1 MIRSVI
7 EEQGFR
13 RDCLTV
19 CGRDRS
25 DPTRKVLINLPAPP
39 HQPPSTPPPP
49 PPPSVPSPRHVNTVP
64 HAMQAAFK
72 VTNEVETQL
81 LVKHAVLAANLDAE
95 KRLATERLAFAAV
108 AEEHE
113 RQAVETER
121 ARMAAE
127 TARWQAQME
136 RREAELRRELD
147 EERSRW
153 RQEREELVHRHKCEL
168 DEARASAASAVR
180 REQERYRTMRA
191 YYENVLLEQREEASN
206 QRLAEAEKAR
216 KALEEALEEARIA
229 HEAELR
235 AVLQRSSQLS
245 PAGDGRSGKL
255 KAPVATESAGQA
267 PTLQAAESDFGAGT
281 SGDTAAADIFVPNN
295 GPGSEAPASPALTI
309 PGHSSARTKD
319 AQRKRPREDGR
330 TSDRASGTKT
340 PLDRHQDIERVLVD
354 KPNQKLFYRIG
365 KADTGGS
372 ACDEILSKAFVPIDP
387 NMVHLRGSTYAAARR
402 VVLFERGRN
411 GEEVV
416 LAAAVIRLQTKHLE
430 VLILVVAKP
439 ERKKGYGR
447 ILVEALTQVGR
458 EDSCTLLVAW
468 ASPDS
473 KDFWPKVEMFE
484 KGAADSSLKSAIME
498 YQQAES
504 TIGFSGSK
512 MVAKLIK
519 I

>member
-1 MIRSVI
+1 
-7 EEQGFR
+7 
-13 RDCLTV
+13 
-19 CGRDRS
+19 
-25 DPTRKVLINLPAPP
+25 
-39 HQPPSTPPPP
+39 
-49 PPPSVPSPRHVNTVP
+49 
-64 HAMQAAFK
+64 MQAAFK

-295 GPGSEAPASPALTI
+295 GPASEAPASPALTI

-402 VVLFERGRN
+402 VVLYERGRN

>member
-1 MIRSVI
+1 
-7 EEQGFR
+7 
-13 RDCLTV
+13 
-19 CGRDRS
+19 
-25 DPTRKVLINLPAPP
+25 
-39 HQPPSTPPPP
+39 
-49 PPPSVPSPRHVNTVP
+49 
-64 HAMQAAFK
+64 MQAAFK

-235 AVLQRSSQLS
+235 AVLQRSAQLS

-295 GPGSEAPASPALTI
+295 GPASEAPASPALTI

-447 ILVEALTQVGR
+447 IMVEALTQVGR

>member
-1 MIRSVI
+1 
-7 EEQGFR
+7 
-13 RDCLTV
+13 
-19 CGRDRS
+19 
-25 DPTRKVLINLPAPP
+25 
-39 HQPPSTPPPP
+39 
-49 PPPSVPSPRHVNTVP
+49 
-64 HAMQAAFK
+64 MQAAFK

-295 GPGSEAPASPALTI
+295 GPASEAPASPALTI

-365 KADTGGS
+365 KADTGGY

>member
-1 MIRSVI
+1 
-7 EEQGFR
+7 
-13 RDCLTV
+13 
-19 CGRDRS
+19 
-25 DPTRKVLINLPAPP
+25 
-39 HQPPSTPPPP
+39 
-49 PPPSVPSPRHVNTVP
+49 
-64 HAMQAAFK
+64 
-72 VTNEVETQL
+72 
-81 LVKHAVLAANLDAE
+81 
-95 KRLATERLAFAAV
+95 
-108 AEEHE
+108 
-113 RQAVETER
+113 
-121 ARMAAE
+121 
-127 TARWQAQME
+127 ME

-267 PTLQAAESDFGAGT
+267 PMQAAESDFGAGT

-295 GPGSEAPASPALTI
+295 GPASEAPASPALTI

>member
-1 MIRSVI
+1 
-7 EEQGFR
+7 
-13 RDCLTV
+13 
-19 CGRDRS
+19 
-25 DPTRKVLINLPAPP
+25 
-39 HQPPSTPPPP
+39 
-49 PPPSVPSPRHVNTVP
+49 
-64 HAMQAAFK
+64 
-72 VTNEVETQL
+72 
-81 LVKHAVLAANLDAE
+81 
-95 KRLATERLAFAAV
+95 
-108 AEEHE
+108 
-113 RQAVETER
+113 
-121 ARMAAE
+121 
-127 TARWQAQME
+127 
-136 RREAELRRELD
+136 
-147 EERSRW
+147 
-153 RQEREELVHRHKCEL
+153 
-168 DEARASAASAVR
+168 
-180 REQERYRTMRA
+180 MRA

-295 GPGSEAPASPALTI
+295 GPASEAPASPALTI

>member
-1 MIRSVI
+1 
-7 EEQGFR
+7 
-13 RDCLTV
+13 
-19 CGRDRS
+19 
-25 DPTRKVLINLPAPP
+25 
-39 HQPPSTPPPP
+39 
-49 PPPSVPSPRHVNTVP
+49 
-64 HAMQAAFK
+64 MQAAFK

-153 RQEREELVHRHKCEL
+153 RQEREELVHRNKCEL

-267 PTLQAAESDFGAGT
+267 PTLQAAESDFGAST

-295 GPGSEAPASPALTI
+295 GPASEAPASPALTI

>member
-1 MIRSVI
+1 
-7 EEQGFR
+7 
-13 RDCLTV
+13 
-19 CGRDRS
+19 
-25 DPTRKVLINLPAPP
+25 
-39 HQPPSTPPPP
+39 
-49 PPPSVPSPRHVNTVP
+49 
-64 HAMQAAFK
+64 MQAAFK

-295 GPGSEAPASPALTI
+295 GPASEAPASPALTI

-504 TIGFSGSK
+504 TMGFSGSK

>member
-1 MIRSVI
+1 
-7 EEQGFR
+7 
-13 RDCLTV
+13 
-19 CGRDRS
+19 
-25 DPTRKVLINLPAPP
+25 
-39 HQPPSTPPPP
+39 
-49 PPPSVPSPRHVNTVP
+49 
-64 HAMQAAFK
+64 MQAAFK

-365 KADTGGS
+365 KADTGGP

>member
-1 MIRSVI
+1 
-7 EEQGFR
+7 
-13 RDCLTV
+13 
-19 CGRDRS
+19 
-25 DPTRKVLINLPAPP
+25 
-39 HQPPSTPPPP
+39 
-49 PPPSVPSPRHVNTVP
+49 
-64 HAMQAAFK
+64 MQAAFK

-81 LVKHAVLAANLDAE
+81 LVKHAVLAANLDAD

-295 GPGSEAPASPALTI
+295 GPASEAPASPALTI

>member
-1 MIRSVI
+1 
-7 EEQGFR
+7 
-13 RDCLTV
+13 
-19 CGRDRS
+19 
-25 DPTRKVLINLPAPP
+25 
-39 HQPPSTPPPP
+39 
-49 PPPSVPSPRHVNTVP
+49 
-64 HAMQAAFK
+64 MQAAFK

-281 SGDTAAADIFVPNN
+281 SGDTTAADIFVPNN
-295 GPGSEAPASPALTI
+295 GPASEAPASPALTI